1 MNHLFLVQ
9 TESPVQPP
17 SQENQ
22 LSKVNSG
29 GVLESLTTI
38 FERSTTAQSTR
49 HLPRLPRYDELN
61 MLDAPA
67 ESAGTFSAIAM
78 ELPFPAVFPL
88 LDGEN

>member
-1 MNHLFLVQ
+1 MNHLFSVQ
-9 TESPVQPP
+9 TESPAQRP

-29 GVLESLTTI
+29 SIGEPDDNI
-38 FERSTTAQSTR
+38 AQYLNAP
-49 HLPRLPRYDELN
+49 LPRSRRATSRDYDELN
-61 MLDAPA
+61 ILDATA